1 MKACG
6 LAVYLAHTG
15 MGVPAGEAKM
25 SVFLGV
31 FSSMSPTDNLN
42 AGYSYFY
49 SEVRRIK
56 EAVQKL
62 KENNRMFIMF
72 DELFRGTNVKD
83 AYDCSTLVIAGLQ
96 QYASSLFIL
105 SSHLNELANGMENYT
120 TVSYQSMESS
130 VEGGKPV
137 FSYKLKEGVSKER
150 LGLVILE
157 NERIF
162 D

>member
-1 MKACG
+1 
-6 LAVYLAHTG
+6 
-15 MGVPAGEAKM
+15 
-25 SVFLGV
+25 
-31 FSSMSPTDNLN
+31 MSPTDNLN

-56 EAVQKL
+56 EAVVKL

-83 AYDCSTLVIAGLQ
+83 AYDCSVLVIAGLQ

-105 SSHLNELANGMENYT
+105 SSHLTELANSMENYT
-120 TVSYQSMESS
+120 TVSYRSMESS
-130 VEGGKPV
+130 VENGKPV